1 MTDFRMDHVG
11 ITVQDLEQ
19 AIAFFEALGFEMEGR
34 SEVGGPWADR
44 VNGLDG
50 TRVDMAMMIPP
61 GGSGGAAKLELSRF
75 ISPEPVGEQGR
86 PVNSFGFT
94 HVCYQVEDVHGVV
107 AKARDAGYGLV
118 RELVDYEDVYRLAYI
133 RGPEGLIVEVAQA
146 L

>member
-11 ITVQDLEQ
+11 ATVQDLGK
-19 AIAFFEALGFEMEGR
+19 ALDFFRALGFEVEGR

-50 TRVDMAMMIPP
+50 TRVDMAMVSSP
-61 GGSGGAAKLELSRF
+61 GGGGTKLELTRF
-75 ISPEPVGEQGR
+75 ISPEPVGEKDR

-94 HVCYQVEDVHGVV
+94 HVCYQVQDVDAVV
-107 AKARDAGYGLV
+107 ARARDAGYGLV
-118 RELVDYEDVYRLAYI
+118 RELVNYEDVYRLAYI